1 MTPTLGMY
9 SMNMN
14 RWQGLFQQGLGM
26 LGGSS
31 MGYGNYGSFGGS
43 GIFT

>member
-14 RWQGLFQQGLGM
+14 GWQGLFQQGLGTV
-26 LGGSS
+26 SYTHPRANDTS
-31 MGYGNYGSFGGS
+31 
-43 GIFT
+43 